1 MIRLLGTGDVDACMG
16 LSAEAGWNQTA
27 DDWRTAMAAGPEC
40 CWGFEDG
47 GEVVGTTTAITYG
60 EDLAW
65 IGMVLVRGDRRRRG
79 IARRLM
85 LHALDWLD
93 ARGVATVKLDA
104 TDFGRPLYLELGFVD
119 EQPIERWAGVGR
131 AGLPSEAGEADF
143 RLDDFEAERGALLKR
158 LSAAPGAETFAA
170 ARGFLL
176 TRPGANARFLGPLVA
191 EDRETAK
198 RLVEDGLAGRAGA
211 PFFWDLLP
219 ERAQSAELGAEL
231 GFERRRRL
239 MRMARPGGGK
249 RSDSARVWAAAG
261 FEYG

>member
-1 MIRLLGTGDVDACMG
+1 MIRLLGAEDVDACMG

-40 CWGFEDG
+40 CWGFEDDD
-47 GEVVGTTTAITYG
+47 EVVGTTTAITYG
-60 EDLAW
+60 DELAW

-93 ARGVATVKLDA
+93 ARGVKTVKLDA
-104 TDFGRPLYLELGFVD
+104 TDFGRPLYRDLGFVD
-119 EQPIERWAGVGR
+119 EQPIERWAGIGR
-131 AGLPSEAGEADF
+131 AGQPCAEGQADF
-143 RLDDFEAERGALLKR
+143 GLDDFEAKREALLKR
-158 LSAAPGAETFAA
+158 LSAAPGAEAFAA
-170 ARGFLL
+170 RRGFLL

-191 EDRETAK
+191 EDRLTAK
-198 RLVEDGLAGRAGA
+198 RLLEDGLAGREGA
-211 PFFWDLLP
+211 PFFWDLTP
-219 ERAQSAELGAEL
+219 EHAQSAELAAEL

-239 MRMARPGGGK
+239 MRMARPGDGT
-249 RSDSARVWAAAG
+249 RPDSERVWAAAG